1 MYLKHDSLERS
12 AYFTRAL
19 LEASLSLS
27 LSLPPLERSL
37 NLAHIYYTRALF
49 TFVMAIHPSDTA
61 IREVGSGTTEDPKVR
76 NNL

>member
-1 MYLKHDSLERS
+1 MIHLNALH
-12 AYFTRAL
+12 TL
-19 LEASLSLS
+19 LEHSSKHLSLS